1 MEQIVN
7 DIVSLLK
14 ETVSSQPLIVSL
26 LFGFSL
32 IILESIIPILPLA
45 LFIAI
50 NLILF
55 GNVVGFIL
63 SWVATITGCI
73 ISYFIFKKGFSN
85 KIYKNIDNHPKIK
98 KTVKTIKN
106 IKFSNLVIIMAI
118 PFTPAFSI
126 NIAAGLSRM
135 SLQKFIFALLIGKLF
150 IVYFWGFIGT
160 TFVES
165 LTDITVLFKLAT
177 ILLLAFILSKIV
189 LKKFNIE

>member
-32 IILESIIPILPLA
+32 IILESIIPVLPLA

>member
-32 IILESIIPILPLA
+32 IILESIIPVLPLA

-150 IVYFWGFIGT
+150 IVYFWGFVGT

>member
-32 IILESIIPILPLA
+32 IILESIIPVLPLA

-135 SLQKFIFALLIGKLF
+135 SLKKFIFALLIGKLF